1 MQLKPIGKR
10 ILIQKMEKEKT
21 GLIIVDRHDEA
32 YTAKVISIG
41 DKSEIPAKEGDTLLL
56 VPYSGLSPVKNSEY
70 LIVNDNDVLG
80 IVA

>member
-1 MQLKPIGKR
+1 MQLKPTGR
-10 ILIQKMEKEKT
+10 RLLIQKMEKEKT
-21 GLIIVDRHDEA
+21 GFIIVDRHDET